1 MAAATTARMSRVRRT
16 ERLHFAAGL
25 RLPSAC
31 RSSGTRTSV
40 RTVDREWLERR
51 LSNGLSVDAIAADA
65 GCSAS
70 SVGYWIN
77 HFGLWPPQRAQ
88 SGRGGLEADEL
99 GSLVQQGLS
108 VRQIAAACGVS
119 ATTVRRWLRRHRPSN
134 QPLSLRATGRP
145 EAARDSARVPSPRL
159 DGIPSTGSRGWLS
172 LRRAAAPPASAYD
185 ADASGSCSSPRQA
198 VHARSAATTGTR
210 ARCSS
215 TTSIRARSGFT
226 SRSAG
231 LDAFARS
238 RFERRRG
245 KCVLLCANCHAR
257 GRRLAVTA
265 LCLTAAAQRPIRGSS
280 IGRALGC

>member
-77 HFGLWPPQRAQ
+77 HFGLCRNEPSRDAVVSKRTNFVRSSNKVCRFDRWPLPVVSAPQQFAAGFADTTFEPAPLATRDGMGRSRTRFCASAQ
-88 SGRGGLEADEL
+88 PMAGRH
-99 GSLVQQGLS
+99 S
-108 VRQIAAACGVS
+108 VEWVAWVAIAAPV
-119 ATTVRRWLRRHRPSN
+119 
-134 QPLSLRATGRP
+134 
-145 EAARDSARVPSPRL
+145 
-159 DGIPSTGSRGWLS
+159 
-172 LRRAAAPPASAYD
+172 AAPPASAYD
-185 ADASGSCSSPRQA
+185 AVASGSCSSPRQA
-198 VHARSAATTGTR
+198 VHARSAATTGIR

-215 TTSIRARSGFT
+215 TTSSRARNGFT
-226 SRSAG
+226 SRRAGSRVPWLGFEKRPESACYS
-231 LDAFARS
+231 APTAT
-238 RFERRRG
+238 RRW
-245 KCVLLCANCHAR
+245 K
-257 GRRLAVTA
+257 LA
-265 LCLTAAAQRPIRGSS
+265 
-280 IGRALGC
+280 